1 MPGDAPASWSIWRM
15 MGIGLFTGV
24 FSGFFGVGGG
34 VILVPALLALLGM
47 ERRQAAGT
55 SLAAIVPM
63 ATVGV
68 ISYGVAGQVDLIAAV
83 LIAAGA
89 VVGAQIGAILLDKL
103 PTGVIRWAFIA
114 FLVFVM
120 IDLFLNVPSRES
132 DIGISVWSG
141 VALVAL
147 GLVTGILSGILGVG
161 GGAIVVPAL
170 MLFFG
175 ASDLVAKGTSLA
187 MMIPTAI
194 SGTVTNFRKGN
205 LVLRVGLIIGV
216 TASVTT
222 VLGTLLAQWVTPFIA
237 NALFACFIA
246 FILVRMVLEEVR
258 GWKRK

>member
-1 MPGDAPASWSIWRM
+1 MPAETAASWSFWRM
-15 MGIGLFTGV
+15 AAIGLFTGI

-34 VILVPALLALLGM
+34 IILVPALLAFLGM
-47 ERRQAAGT
+47 ERKQAAGT

-63 ATVGV
+63 ASVGV
-68 ISYGVAGQVDLIAAV
+68 VSYGIAGHVDLLAAL

-114 FLVFVM
+114 FLVFVVV
-120 IDLFLNVPSRES
+120 DLFLSVPSRDS
-132 DIGISVWSG
+132 DIGITLWSG
-141 VALVAL
+141 VSLAAL
-147 GLVTGILSGILGVG
+147 GVVTGILSGILGVG
-161 GGAIVVPAL
+161 GGAIVVPVL

-205 LVLRVGLIIGV
+205 VVLKVGLTIGL
-216 TASVTT
+216 TASITT
-222 VLGTLLAQWVTPFIA
+222 VLGTLLAQWATPLLA
-237 NALFACFIA
+237 NVLFACFIIV
-246 FILVRMVLEEVR
+246 ILVRMLIAEVR